1 MSYTDLVNRI
11 IEDGI
16 LTTDEYIELL
26 ETANEDGKIDDEER
40 KGIMKVLKMKKE
52 GTLIFKD

>member
-40 KGIMKVLKMKKE
+40 EGIMKVLKMKKE

>member
-1 MSYTDLVNRI
+1 MSYTDLINRI

-40 KGIMKVLKMKKE
+40 EGIMKVLKMKKE